1 MSEIFN
7 IEKIMGFCS
16 MICHSLGLNL
26 LFFLSNLPLLGFFF
40 NLGIGSADTYLF
52 LFCLCLI
59 PLGPSLC
66 ALFYTMHR
74 LMGEGDIKLFS
85 VYKKGYVN
93 NLKQGIILSSLE
105 AAILGI
111 LQVNYKAFTQIYP
124 SFALA
129 LLFELLTIL
138 LILITPVLY
147 LLTMHYEMK
156 IMDIIKSALAITI
169 GKPVLSVGNGAAFVF
184 GLVFYDIVPGIGILF
199 VASVYAYLI
208 LFMNKRLFKMLEHV

>member
-1 MSEIFN
+1 MGEIFN

-26 LFFLSNLPLLGFFF
+26 LFFFSNLPLLVFFF
-40 NLGIGSADTYLF
+40 TIGLSQADTYLF

-74 LMGEGDIKLFS
+74 LMKEGDIKLFS
-85 VYKKGYVN
+85 VYKKGYRN
-93 NLKQGIILSSLE
+93 NLKQGLVLSALE
-105 AAILGI
+105 AVLLGI
-111 LQVNYKAFTQIYP
+111 LQVNYKTFTQVYP
-124 SFALA
+124 SFALT
-129 LLFELLTIL
+129 LLFELLFIL
-138 LILITPVLY
+138 LMLITPVLY

-156 IMDIIKSALAITI
+156 TIDIIRSALAITI
-169 GKPVLSVGNGAAFVF
+169 GKPVLSLGNGAAFVF

-208 LFMNKRLFKMLEHV
+208 LFMNKRLFCMLERV